1 MDDDW
6 ENLLKNEDMT
16 TSVIMCYVKILI
28 LMRALGDRRGDLLEV
43 RFLEHFLVIKIFE
56 LILHYRAIDL

>member
-1 MDDDW
+1 
-6 ENLLKNEDMT
+6 
-16 TSVIMCYVKILI
+16 MCYVKILI

-56 LILHYRAIDL
+56 LILHYRAIDLLIYVESQNPMCT